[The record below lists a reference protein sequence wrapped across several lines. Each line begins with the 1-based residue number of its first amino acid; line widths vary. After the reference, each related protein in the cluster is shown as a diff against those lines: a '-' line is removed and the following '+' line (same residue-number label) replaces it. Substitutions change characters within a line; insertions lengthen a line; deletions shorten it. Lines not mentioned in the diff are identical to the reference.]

1 MKYVFGNWK
10 MNLGIRE
17 SVALGRG
24 VARSLRGKERTPEVA
39 VFPAFTAL
47 SEVHK
52 ALARSRVK
60 LGAQNVGVD
69 RSGAFSGEV
78 SPSQLEDVGTT
89 YALIGHSE
97 RRWKFGE
104 DDELIAR
111 RMKACIASKVTP
123 VLCVGE
129 PLERREDGSH
139 ELFVAD
145 QLKAALSDVT
155 IRKASQL
162 IVAYEPVWSISTSG
176 SGKVISVGDA
186 VEMHTYIRS
195 VLSSLVEVDVN
206 EITIL
211 YGGSVNPE
219 NAYQL
224 LRERE
229 IDGVLVGGASLK
241 IRAFQ
246 DILEAAMD
254 VINAQSA

>member
-24 VARSLRGKERTPEVA
+24 VARSLRGRERTPEVA

-47 SEVHK
+47 SEVYK
-52 ALARSRVK
+52 ALARSRVN

-78 SPSQLEDVGTT
+78 SPAQLEDVGSS
-89 YALIGHSE
+89 YALVGHSE
-97 RRWKFGE
+97 RRWIFGE

-111 RMKACIASKVTP
+111 RLRACLASKVTP

-129 PLERREDGSH
+129 PLEHREDGSH
-139 ELFVAD
+139 EGFVAD
-145 QLKAALSDVT
+145 QLKRALSGAV
-155 IRKASQL
+155 IRNASQL
-162 IVAYEPVWSISTSG
+162 IVAYEPVWAIGT
-176 SGKVISVGDA
+176 GKTATVAQA

-195 VLSSLVEVDVN
+195 VLSTLIDADAN
-206 EITIL
+206 EMAVL
-211 YGGSVNPE
+211 YGGSVKPE

-246 DILEAAMD
+246 EILDAAMD
-254 VINAQSA
+254 VMSAQEG